1 MDKQSFIQA
10 KKSFP
15 LQQEL
20 AEFSAVEEERRKF
33 VDYFTLEKIAN
44 MTLDEYVYGKGI
56 TKNNFCYGIERTLKM
71 LGNIQGSRSPKF
83 GVYYNKENQTYEH
96 TKKFGRNYLEAFDNV
111 KNAILDLLDAGIIQD
126 LRDIAR
132 NPLAPIIK
140 GKILSV
146 YYPEIYLNIFS
157 EEHVDHY
164 LKAFDLW
171 DENLSKADVA
181 YKRMVLVDFKYND
194 PDMHSWP
201 MNMFAVFLW
210 KYWPKP
216 PQTDKFY
223 TNLHNK
229 KDQLESD
236 KTLIRKGNFGYGGE
250 GDLHKGLKEY
260 IYNNPWI
267 IGIHSF
273 KQREMEHILL
283 SGDRL
288 DVWFELADG
297 SEIAVE
303 VKSEISSSADVL
315 RGLFQCV
322 KYQAIMDAENL
333 IDGITHNNHVILVLG
348 GSLSETNAGIRGKF
362 GIEVYE
368 NIKP

>member
-1 MDKQSFIQA
+1 MNKQDFIQA
-10 KKSFP
+10 KRSFP
-15 LQQEL
+15 LDQEL
-20 AEFSAVEEERRKF
+20 ADFSAVEKERRLF
-33 VDYFTLEKIAN
+33 IDYFTLEKIAN

-56 TKNNFCYGIERTLKM
+56 TQNNFCYGLERTLKM

-83 GVYYNKENQTYEH
+83 GVYYNKESKTYEH
-96 TKKFGRNYLEAFDNV
+96 TKKFGRNYIEAFDNV
-111 KNAILDLLDAGIIQD
+111 KKAILDLLDAGIIQD
-126 LRDIAR
+126 LRDIAN
-132 NPLAPIIK
+132 NPLAPIVK

-146 YYPEIYLNIFS
+146 YYPEIYLNIFA

-171 DENLSKADVA
+171 DEQLAKADVA
-181 YKRMVLVDFKYND
+181 YKRMVLVDFKNND
-194 PDMHSWP
+194 PDMSSWP

-216 PQTDKFY
+216 PQKDKSY
-223 TNLHNK
+223 PNPSNK
-229 KDQLESD
+229 KAQLESD
-236 KTLIRKGNFGYGGE
+236 KALIRKGGYGYGGE
-250 GDLHKGLKEY
+250 GSLHKSLKEY
-260 IYNNPWI
+260 IFNNPWI

-273 KQREMEHILL
+273 KQRDMEHILL

-322 KYQAIMDAENL
+322 KYKTILEAENL
-333 IDGITHNNHVILVLG
+333 IEGVTHNNHVILVLG
-348 GSLSETNAGIRGKF
+348 RSLSETNAEIRDKF
-362 GIEVYE
+362 DIEVYE